1 MEHYK
6 KIISALL
13 LLIPLMLNAQ
23 TAPSLETLIS
33 EALKRDASIKNQV
46 LESQTI
52 TLNKR
57 KLKDVFLPKVDISGK
72 AGYLDITNISH
83 SKAIDIAPIS
93 PLFPRI
99 AIPEGALDNNFNLS
113 GFEGAA
119 KIDAT
124 ILLYSGGKIKH
135 LRQALEEK
143 NKAVMALKLKNED
156 DVTTQIIQSYDQF
169 TLLIES
175 KKVLNEGLKRL
186 EANKKL
192 AEKGSETFSG
202 DLTKLAF

>member
-93 PLFPRI
+93 PLFPR
-99 AIPEGALDNNFNLS
+99 NSNS
-113 GFEGAA
+113 
-119 KIDAT
+119 
-124 ILLYSGGKIKH
+124 
-135 LRQALEEK
+135 
-143 NKAVMALKLKNED
+143 
-156 DVTTQIIQSYDQF
+156 
-169 TLLIES
+169 
-175 KKVLNEGLKRL
+175 
-186 EANKKL
+186 
-192 AEKGSETFSG
+192 
-202 DLTKLAF
+202 